1 MGALTRLK
9 QALGAAAVD
18 PGRVEAALEAA
29 VEKQPPPVLWLLGA
43 TQAGKTSII
52 RTLTGNT
59 AVEIGNG
66 FRPCTRR
73 SDLYEFPAGAPV
85 LSFLDTRGLGEVA
98 YDPAEDIALCETR
111 AHLVIT
117 VLRVTDTQPR
127 AVLEV
132 LRGIRKRHPEW
143 PVIVA
148 QTCLHTAYPDD
159 AEHVVPYPF
168 SSPDWPQRVPADLR
182 RLLLAQREAFA
193 DLPGAGDVLW
203 VPVDFTLPE
212 DGFEPADY
220 GADALWDAIDQA
232 MFMDLRA
239 RVFADDGVAD
249 VFWQEAHPKVVGY
262 SRAAALAGGVPVADL
277 ALLPSVQA
285 AMIYALAKTYGV
297 SWTRRNTSEFLGLLG
312 AGVLVSYGGRSLG
325 RSLVKLVPVWGQ
337 TAGIAWGAVAGG
349 AITFGLGKAA
359 CHYLARKRTG
369 STVSAKQLRDV
380 YREALNEGRAL
391 LREQQAAASKGSG
404 KESGKGSG
412 R

>member
-1 MGALTRLK
+1 MVQNKRMGAWNRLK
-9 QALGAAAVD
+9 EALGAAAID
-18 PGRVEAALEAA
+18 PGRVEAALAA
-29 VEKQPPPVLWLLGA
+29 AAEKQPPPVLWLLGA

-66 FRPCTRR
+66 FKPCTRR
-73 SDLYEFPAGAPV
+73 SDLYEFPPGAPV

-117 VLRVTDTQPR
+117 VVRVTETRPR

-148 QTCLHTAYPDD
+148 QTCLHTAYPDGV
-159 AEHVVPYPF
+159 EHVLPYPF

-193 DLPGAGDVLW
+193 DLPGAGKVLW
-203 VPVDFTLPE
+203 VPVDFTLAE

-220 GADALWDAIDQA
+220 GADALWDAIDHA

-239 RVFADDGVAD
+239 RVIADDGVAD
-249 VFWQEAHPKVVGY
+249 VFWREAHPKVVGY
-262 SRAAALAGGVPVADL
+262 SRAAAVAGGVPVADL

-285 AMIYALAKTYGV
+285 AMVYALARTYGV
-297 SWTRRNTSEFLGLLG
+297 QWTGRNTSEFLGLLG
-312 AGVLVSYGGRSLG
+312 AGFLVSYGGRSLG

-337 TAGIAWGAVAGG
+337 TAGIAWGAAAGG

-359 CHYLARKRTG
+359 CHYLARKRAGT
-369 STVSAKQLRDV
+369 TVSAEQLREV
-380 YREALNEGRAL
+380 YREALRDGRVL
-391 LREQQAAASKGSG
+391 VREQLAADG
-404 KESGKGSG
+404 KESGE
-412 R
+412 

>member
-1 MGALTRLK
+1 MGAWNKLK
-9 QALGAAAVD
+9 QALGAAATD

-29 VEKQPPPVLWLLGA
+29 TAQQPPPVMWLLGA

-117 VLRVTDTQPR
+117 VVRVTETRPR
-127 AVLEV
+127 AVQEV
-132 LRGIRKRHPEW
+132 LRGIRKRHPDW

-148 QTCLHTAYPDD
+148 QTCLHTAYPEGV
-159 AEHVVPYPF
+159 EHVLPYPF
-168 SSPDWPQRVPADLR
+168 SSPDWQERVPADLR
-182 RLLLAQREAFA
+182 RLLLAQRDAFA
-193 DLPGAGDVLW
+193 KLPGAGDVIW
-203 VPVDFTLPE
+203 VPVDFTLAE

-220 GADALWDAIDQA
+220 GADALWNAIDRA

-239 RVFADDGVAD
+239 RVIADDGVAD
-249 VFWQEAHPKVVGY
+249 VFWRDAHPKVVGY
-262 SRAAALAGGVPVADL
+262 SLTAAVAGGVPVADL

-285 AMIYALAKTYGV
+285 AMIYALAETYGV
-297 SWTRRNTSEFLGLLG
+297 QWTARNSKEFLGLLG
-312 AGVLVSYGGRSLG
+312 AGFLVAYGGRSLG
-325 RSLVKLVPVWGQ
+325 RSLAKLVPVWGQ
-337 TAGIAWGAVAGG
+337 TAGIAWGAAAGG

-359 CHYLARKRTG
+359 CHYLARKRAG
-369 STVSAKQLRDV
+369 QAVSAEQLREV
-380 YREALNEGRAL
+380 YREALHEGRAL
-391 LREQQAAASKGSG
+391 VREQLAA
-404 KESGKGSG
+404 SGKGSG

>member
-1 MGALTRLK
+1 MGAWNKLK
-9 QALGAAAVD
+9 QALGAAATD

-29 VEKQPPPVLWLLGA
+29 AEQQPPPVMWLLGT

-73 SDLYEFPAGAPV
+73 SYLYEFPAGAPV

-117 VLRVTDTQPR
+117 VVRVTETRPR

-132 LRGIRKRHPEW
+132 LRGIRKRHPDW

-148 QTCLHTAYPDD
+148 QTCLHTAYPDG
-159 AEHVVPYPF
+159 AEHVLPYPF
-168 SSPDWPQRVPADLR
+168 SSPDWQERVPADLR
-182 RLLLAQREAFA
+182 RLLLVQREAFA
-193 DLPGAGDVLW
+193 TLPGAGEVMW
-203 VPVDFTLPE
+203 VPVDFTLAE

-220 GADALWDAIDQA
+220 GADALWNAIDHA

-239 RVFADDGVAD
+239 RVVADDGVAD
-249 VFWQEAHPKVVGY
+249 VFWRDAHPKVVGY
-262 SRAAALAGGVPVADL
+262 SLAAAVAGGVPVVDL

-285 AMIYALAKTYGV
+285 AMIYALAETYGV
-297 SWTRRNTSEFLGLLG
+297 QWTARNSREFLGLLG
-312 AGVLVSYGGRSLG
+312 AGFLVAYGGRSLG
-325 RSLVKLVPVWGQ
+325 RSLAKLLPVWGQ
-337 TAGIAWGAVAGG
+337 TAGIAWGAAAGG

-359 CHYLARKRTG
+359 CHYLARKRG
-369 STVSAKQLRDV
+369 GQAVSAEQLREV
-380 YREALNEGRAL
+380 YREALHEGRAL
-391 LREQQAAASKGSG
+391 VREQLAAT
-404 KESGKGSG
+404 GKGSG

>member
-1 MGALTRLK
+1 MGALSKLK
-9 QALGAAAVD
+9 QALGAAAID

-29 VEKQPPPVLWLLGA
+29 AEKQPPPVLWLLGA

-73 SDLYEFPAGAPV
+73 SYLYEFPAGAPV

-117 VLRVTDTQPR
+117 VVRVTDTQPR

-132 LRGIRKRHPEW
+132 LRGIRRRHPEW

-148 QTCLHTAYPDD
+148 QTCLHTVYPDGV
-159 AEHVVPYPF
+159 EHVLPYPF
-168 SSPDWPQRVPADLR
+168 SSPDWPMRVPADLR
-182 RLLLAQREAFA
+182 RLVLAQREAFA
-193 DLPGAGDVLW
+193 DLPGAGKVLW
-203 VPVDFTLPE
+203 VPVDFTLAE

-220 GADALWDAIDQA
+220 GADALWDAIDHA

-239 RVFADDGVAD
+239 RVIADDGVAD
-249 VFWQEAHPKVVGY
+249 AFWREAHPKVVGY
-262 SRAAALAGGVPVADL
+262 SRAAAVAGGVPVADL

-285 AMIYALAKTYGV
+285 AMVYALARTYGV
-297 SWTRRNTSEFLGLLG
+297 QWTGRNTSEFLGLLG
-312 AGVLVSYGGRSLG
+312 AGFLVSYGGRSLG

-337 TAGIAWGAVAGG
+337 TAGIAWGAAAGG

-359 CHYLARKRTG
+359 CHYLARKRAG
-369 STVSAKQLRDV
+369 QTVSAEQLREV
-380 YREALNEGRAL
+380 YREALRDGRVL
-391 LREQQAAASKGSG
+391 VREQLAAGG
-404 KESGKGSG
+404 KESGE
-412 R
+412 